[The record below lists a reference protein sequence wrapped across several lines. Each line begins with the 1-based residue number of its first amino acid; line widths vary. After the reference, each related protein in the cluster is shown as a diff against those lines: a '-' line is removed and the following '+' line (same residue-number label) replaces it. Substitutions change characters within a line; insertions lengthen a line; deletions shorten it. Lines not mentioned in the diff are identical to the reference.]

1 MTVVAIIC
9 LSMLLAA
16 ALLTLLYMIR
26 VRNLV
31 DRSIA
36 VDTLVALI
44 VSGLAVVAAWA
55 SDGLPVDLA
64 LLISLLGFLGAVTVS
79 RFIERKGL

>member
-1 MTVVAIIC
+1 MTVVAIVC
-9 LSMLLAA
+9 LSMLLVA
-16 ALLTLLYMIR
+16 ALLTLLHAYR

-36 VDTLVALI
+36 VDTLVAFL

-64 LLISLLGFLGAVTVS
+64 LLIGVLGFLGAVTVA
-79 RFIERKGL
+79 RFIERRGL